1 MAIFVRKGWTIE
13 FGKRKAGCR
22 AYLAAAGGIDVSP
35 VLGSRSTYL
44 SGGFGGF
51 EGRALRQGDLIALGQ
66 ASFHLASVAGR
77 SFPTTLIPNYSD
89 APEIHVVLGPQDD
102 YFTDEGV
109 ATFLSGEYSVDPT
122 SDRMGYRLKGPD
134 ITHKEATGIISD
146 GISLGAVQ
154 VPPDRQPIVMMAD
167 RQTIGG
173 YPKIA
178 AVISAD
184 IPLLAQ
190 CLPGQSTVRF
200 KAVGVD
206 DAQLRYRRMM
216 EALGKI

>member
-1 MAIFVRKGWTIE
+1 M
-13 FGKRKAGCR
+13 
-22 AYLAAAGGIDVSP
+22 P

-51 EGRALRQGDLIALGQ
+51 EGRALCQEDLVPLGQ
-66 ASFHLASVAGR
+66 VSFHLASVAGR
-77 SFPTTLIPNYSD
+77 SFPATLIPKYSD

-102 YFTDEGV
+102 YFIDEGV
-109 ATFLSGEYSVDPT
+109 TTFLSNEYSVDPT
-122 SDRMGYRLKGPD
+122 SDRMGYRLRGPD
-134 ITHKEATGIISD
+134 IAHKGATGIVSD
-146 GISLGAVQ
+146 GIPLGAVQ
-154 VPPDRQPIVMMAD
+154 VPPDRQPIVMTAD

-178 AVISAD
+178 TVISAD

-200 KAVGVD
+200 NPVSVD
-206 DAQLRYRRMM
+206 EAQVLYRRMM
-216 EALGKI
+216 KALE